1 MVEKQKKS
9 KEEKE
14 ESKKTE
20 PDSSVTEKGE
30 AIEDELEK
38 LDKMIDEAIGEE
50 EERNA
55 QEFVDGFK
63 QKGGE

>member
-9 KEEKE
+9 HKDKE
-14 ESKKTE
+14 ESKETE
-20 PDSSVTEKGE
+20 HDSSITEKGE
-30 AIEDELEK
+30 EIEDELDK

-50 EERNA
+50 EERTA

>member
-9 KEEKE
+9 QEGKE

-20 PDSSVTEKGE
+20 PDSSVTKKGE
-30 AIEDELEK
+30 EIEDELDK

-50 EERNA
+50 EERKA
-55 QEFVDGFK
+55 QEFVEGFR